1 MIEGSSNR
9 GIFLAMTCTLELCNQ
24 VLKVD
29 LSVKFLKE
37 TILVLRDIITGDGNC
52 SPSRSGP
59 QLVEFFNQ
67 FGSNDEYGR
76 GFPARKKYAEEKLR
90 EFNDKL
96 IMKDI
101 LLAAIDPRH
110 FWKEGSDNKEAVE
123 LLNKYLEFDNYKL
136 QSSGNN
142 KWDVSKLDGSQIEL
156 SHPYEN
162 SQKVT
167 HIFID
172 EQISKCDDKIA
183 KSDFDG
189 AITNARSLVEA
200 VLLAIEQEFDPNPS
214 DYKVNLPER
223 YKRVQKHLNLSP
235 GQENLAKCL
244 KEILNGLTKIVNGLA
259 TLRNNMSDAHARSY
273 QPSEHHA
280 RLAVNSAKT
289 LCHFL
294 FATKEYQMQKN
305 NKPNN

>member
-1 MIEGSSNR
+1 
-9 GIFLAMTCTLELCNQ
+9 MTCTLELCNQ

-29 LSVKFLKE
+29 LSVKLSKE
-37 TILVLRDIITGDGNC
+37 TISVLGDIITGNGNC
-52 SPSRSGP
+52 SPYRKGH

-67 FGSNDEYGR
+67 FIPSGWEDEYGR
-76 GFPARKKYAEEKLR
+76 GFPARWQYAEEKLL
-90 EFNDKL
+90 EFNDKP

-101 LLAAIDPRH
+101 LIAAIDPRH
-110 FWKEGSDNKEAVE
+110 FWKERRDNKEAVE

-136 QSSGNN
+136 QCSGNN
-142 KWDVSKLDGSQIEL
+142 KWDVYKLDGSQIEL
-156 SHPYEN
+156 SHPYGN
-162 SQKVT
+162 SQEVT

-172 EQISKCDDKIA
+172 EQISKCDKKLA
-183 KSDFDG
+183 EGDFDG
-189 AITNARSLVEA
+189 TITNARSLIEA
-200 VLLAIEQEFDPNPS
+200 VLLEIEQEFDSNPPEHKG
-214 DYKVNLPER
+214 DLPKLYR
-223 YKRVQKHLNLSP
+223 RVQKHLNLSP
-235 GQENLAKCL
+235 GQENLAECL
-244 KEILNGLTKIVNGLA
+244 KQILYGLTSIVNGLA